1 MNYISI
7 AIDGPAGAGK
17 STIAKNVANVLGINY
32 VDTGSMYRTIA
43 YYCLQNN
50 IAFDDQEKVIAS
62 LNQINIQV
70 KYIKG
75 EQRMFLCDEDV
86 TDRIRSQEVGNGASA
101 VGVYKEVRTKLV
113 ALQQD
118 IAKSNSVVMDG
129 RDIGTFVIPKADLKI
144 YLTASVKKR
153 AERRYAEL
161 IAKGLQANLQQIER
175 EIEER
180 DYRDMNRE
188 YAPLVKAEDAVE
200 LDTTFL
206 DIDDVTNK
214 VIDLYRR

>member
-1 MNYISI
+1 MNLISI

-17 STIAKNVANVLGINY
+17 STIAKNVAKVLGINY

-50 IAFDDQEKVIAS
+50 IALDNQEKVIDS
-62 LNQINIQV
+62 LNQIDIQV
-70 KYIKG
+70 KYIDG
-75 EQRMFLCDEDV
+75 EQRMFLGDEDV
-86 TDRIRSQEVGNGASA
+86 TDTIRSQEVGNGASA
-101 VGVYKEVRTKLV
+101 VGVYREVRIKLV

-118 IAKSNSVVMDG
+118 IAKKNSVVMDG
-129 RDIGTFVIPKADLKI
+129 RDIGTFVLPKADLKI

-161 IAKGLQANLQQIER
+161 IAKGLQANLHQIEN

-180 DYRDMNRE
+180 DHRDMNRE
-188 YAPLVKAEDAVE
+188 YAPLTKADDAIE

-214 VIDLYRR
+214 VIELYRA